1 MPGAGRRFR
10 CACCDLPTLTSRSPS
25 DVCPV
30 CFWEDEVSQTVDPTS
45 DGGPNRLSL
54 LDARA
59 NYARVGAA
67 DPRALGDVRAPTQAE
82 RDA

>member
-1 MPGAGRRFR
+1 M
-10 CACCDLPTLTSRSPS
+10 
-25 DVCPV
+25 
-30 CFWEDEVSQTVDPTS
+30 SQTVDPTS